1 MMITLRII
9 AITILVIISD
19 MTTPQ
24 PLVKSLQCSQNITR
38 QEYIGVSSF
47 SAVSIFF
54 TFDDL
59 RIMII
64 IIIKTSGPV
73 CKHLRERPQARE
85 ASCVLWPATNTRQ
98 IFDTLLKRTFITINK
113 FIFEPLL
120 KDYNCHIMFNG
131 QWSSTSL
138 I

>member
-38 QEYIGVSSF
+38 QGYIDVTSF
-47 SAVSIFF
+47 FVYHFLFIRFK
-54 TFDDL
+54 
-59 RIMII
+59 IVI
-64 IIIKTSGPV
+64 IIIKTGPI